1 MLPFKSFW
9 TLTCENVEDKMAY
22 YFSKTLPVGFDEAVR
37 RTTEALKQQGFG
49 IITEIDVK
57 ETFKKKLGIDF
68 RNYRILGACNPTL
81 AHEALNLEDK
91 IGTMLPCN
99 VVVQDAPDD
108 STEIAAIDPVASM
121 LAIENPLLKQA
132 AERVRERLEKVIPS
146 L

>member
-1 MLPFKSFW
+1 
-9 TLTCENVEDKMAY
+9 MAY

>member
-1 MLPFKSFW
+1 
-9 TLTCENVEDKMAY
+9 MAY
-22 YFSKTLPVGFDEAVR
+22 YFRKTLPVGFDEAVR

-132 AERVRERLEKVIPS
+132 AERVRERLEKAIAS

>member
-1 MLPFKSFW
+1 
-9 TLTCENVEDKMAY
+9 MAY

-49 IITEIDVK
+49 IITEINVK

-99 VVVQDAPDD
+99 VVVQDAPDGA
-108 STEIAAIDPVASM
+108 TEIAAIDPVASM

-132 AERVRERLEKVIPS
+132 AERVRESLEKIIAS